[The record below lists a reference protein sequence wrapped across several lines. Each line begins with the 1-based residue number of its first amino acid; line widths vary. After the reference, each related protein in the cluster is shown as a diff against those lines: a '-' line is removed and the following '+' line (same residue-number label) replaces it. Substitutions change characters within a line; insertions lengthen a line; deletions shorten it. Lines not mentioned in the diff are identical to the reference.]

1 MSVCGAAF
9 RLYAMVPLTLLL
21 FSLSL
26 SCMACGNDAGAG
38 QRQATVT
45 STLEGHITLDTAVDS
60 SANFSGFEVTVGENI
75 DGNMDTLAFAVTDS
89 DGQFAMRVQA
99 PRPNIYSLVISRE
112 GSILLYDE
120 IAIADGDSASFKLKF
135 PFGNRPVMIRSK
147 ENAALLGFK
156 NTMALHTGEINR
168 MQREGVNDMAAYQ
181 NRINQTTE
189 ILWSLRES
197 SPNTLA
203 ASLAA
208 AQSILMLE
216 RANDSLLVARAME
229 LEANNPDYGRII
241 GAARR
246 ATVRLKGLEA
256 APALVETMRDKI
268 SEPDI
273 LAAAQS
279 ELVLAY
285 RDNDEINKALDAAR
299 ELKMNFATD
308 SAWIRWA
315 DRAIYDLETLM
326 PGMEAPAFSLVD
338 TEGKTVTLDAF
349 SGQYLVIEFYAPGPE
364 FEQQLTGRNAFY
376 RADKDGASF
385 EILSISLQPDELM
398 NEAFF
403 DGRDIPGRHVFLAE
417 GPEAEI
423 IKTYNV
429 YLLPTRFVIGPDGKI
444 IGKYVL
450 ENSGNAFQDAL
461 TLSLSASSTSTTN

>member
-1 MSVCGAAF
+1 MRRATL
-9 RLYAMVPLTLLL
+9 RLHAMVPLSLLL
-21 FSLSL
+21 FGFSL
-26 SCMACGNDAGAG
+26 SCMACGNDAGAE
-38 QRQATVT
+38 QRQASVN
-45 STLEGHITLDTAVDS
+45 STLEGLITLDAAVDS
-60 SANFSGFEVTVGENI
+60 SANYSGFEVIVGENI
-75 DGNMDTLAFAVTDS
+75 EGNLDTLAYAVTDNEGVFS
-89 DGQFAMRVQA
+89 MQIQA

-168 MQREGVNDMAAYQ
+168 MQREGVNDITAYRD
-181 NRINQTTE
+181 RISQTTE

-203 ASLAA
+203 AGLAA

-216 RANDSLLVARAME
+216 RANDSLLVIRAME
-229 LEANNPDYGRII
+229 LEADNLDYGRII

-246 ATVRLKGLEA
+246 ATVRLKGMEA
-256 APALVETMRDKI
+256 APAVVETMRDKVTD
-268 SEPDI
+268 PDI
-273 LAAAQS
+273 LASAQS

-285 RDNDEINKALDAAR
+285 RDNNEIDKALDAAR
-299 ELKMNFATD
+299 ELKMTFATD
-308 SAWIRWA
+308 SSWIRWA

-326 PGMEAPAFSLVD
+326 PGMQAPAFSLVD
-338 TEGKTVTLDAF
+338 NEGQTLTLDSFA
-349 SGQYLVIEFYAPGPE
+349 GQYLVVEFYAPGPE
-364 FEQQLTGRNAFY
+364 FEQQLNGRNAFY

-385 EILSISLQPDELM
+385 EILSISLQPDPQM

-403 DGRDIPGRHVFLAE
+403 DGRDIPGRHVFLE
-417 GPEAEI
+417 DGPEAEI
-423 IKTYNV
+423 VKSYNV
-429 YLLPTRFVIGPDGKI
+429 YLLPTRFVIGPDSKI

-461 TLSLSASSTSTTN
+461 TLSLSTSSTTTTN